1 MAEEHSAKKKKTGPA
16 LTFGGI
22 NENNIE
28 QLRLL
33 NDVTFPVK
41 YNDKFYNSILAT
53 PPEFTKYGECAP
65 VVSYDTHAILYYMF
79 CLVLQLTGTAS
90 WLVRYAVAWSHGRG
104 KRSGGL
110 FTGACVQ
117 NR

>member
-1 MAEEHSAKKKKTGPA
+1 MAEEHSTKRKKTGPA

-53 PPEFTKYGECAP
+53 PPEFTKYGE
-65 VVSYDTHAILYYMF
+65 
-79 CLVLQLTGTAS
+79 
-90 WLVRYAVAWSHGRG
+90 
-104 KRSGGL
+104 
-110 FTGACVQ
+110 
-117 NR
+117 